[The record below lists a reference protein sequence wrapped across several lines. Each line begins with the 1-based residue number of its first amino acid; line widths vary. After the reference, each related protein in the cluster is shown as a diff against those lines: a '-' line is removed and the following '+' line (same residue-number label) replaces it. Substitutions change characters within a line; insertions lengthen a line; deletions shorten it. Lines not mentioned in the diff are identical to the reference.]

1 MHFDW
6 LSSSVGM
13 SERLKIVRSPV
24 RSRPQPPVLQ
34 TSRLEF
40 IISRLKKLKDKYFN
54 YSMLRWG
61 LVGVTTTLVDYLLFI
76 SLYGPIN
83 SVYLA
88 NLISASIATCI
99 NYLTHHR
106 WTFKSKQNHSRSG
119 FNYLLNLIFW
129 WLISTSVIKILLVS
143 GFDPKIAKLVPLVL
157 IVPVNYF
164 VLNHLVF
171 KKKS

>member
-1 MHFDW
+1 
-6 LSSSVGM
+6 M

-24 RSRPQPPVLQ
+24 RSRPQPQVPR
-34 TSRLEF
+34 TPRLEF
-40 IISRLKKLKDKYFN
+40 NIYKLKSLKEKYFD

-76 SLYGPIN
+76 SLYGPIT
-83 SVYLA
+83 SVFLA
-88 NLISASIATCI
+88 NLISASVATCI

-106 WTFKSKQNHSRSG
+106 WTFKSEQNHSRSG
-119 FNYLLNLIFW
+119 LKYLINLIFW
-129 WLISTSVIKILLVS
+129 WLVSTTVIKLLVDA
-143 GFDPKIAKLVPLVL
+143 GADPRIAKLVPLIL

-171 KKKS
+171 KKKA